1 MKQSLALIA
10 LLASAAVSFAQ
21 ERTYEQRM
29 ADVERAM
36 PAVMSILSKHTS
48 DIQDLQADRDEMKA
62 QIKALLKANGMV
74 PKTTQAWDGAA
85 TTWSQ
90 SSEWQSSDTSS
101 DASSPRTPV
110 RTIFRRVF
118 QRSGCAGGG

>member
-1 MKQSLALIA
+1 MKRLLALIA
-10 LLASAAVSFAQ
+10 LLAVALPSFAQ
-21 ERTYEQRM
+21 DTDAQRL
-29 ADVERAM
+29 AAVERAM
-36 PAVMSILSKHTS
+36 PAVMSILTKHTS